1 MRKVAFYKAFARSV
15 PAKFHFRWV
24 PVCLPGGGYLVGE
37 GFGRGGGEFDF
48 DGVAVADFE
57 DHRAGGGFAL
67 GQLDLV
73 LRGTI
78 PTPINATATAGR
90 SAGGLLTVQECFAG
104 IVPIK

>member
-37 GFGRGGGEFDF
+37 GLGRGGGERDF
-48 DGVAVADFE
+48 DGLGAVVDLE

-67 GQLDLV
+67 GKLGLV
-73 LRGTI
+73 LRGI
-78 PTPINATATAGR
+78 L
-90 SAGGLLTVQECFAG
+90 SACGDPRILVGLGPNRF
-104 IVPIK
+104 